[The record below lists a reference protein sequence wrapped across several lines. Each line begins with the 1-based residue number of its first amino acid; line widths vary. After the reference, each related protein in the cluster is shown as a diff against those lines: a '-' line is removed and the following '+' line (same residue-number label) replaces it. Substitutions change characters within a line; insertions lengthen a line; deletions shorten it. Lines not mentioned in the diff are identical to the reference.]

1 MLEQKVLFN
10 IRNDAK
16 AESERRRTLIGRKA
30 VLDMF
35 PPDPHHI
42 ALALA
47 SPSNSAAGRSFN
59 LLADLAHQ
67 FLGQPRPNRKIPGPS
82 H

>member
-16 AESERRRTLIGRKA
+16 AESERSTLIGRKA

-35 PPDPHHI
+35 PPDPHRI

-47 SPSNSAAGRSFN
+47 SRSNSAAGRSFN
-59 LLADLAHQ
+59 LLVDLAHQ
-67 FLGQPRPNRKIPGPS
+67 FLGQPRPNGKIPGPS